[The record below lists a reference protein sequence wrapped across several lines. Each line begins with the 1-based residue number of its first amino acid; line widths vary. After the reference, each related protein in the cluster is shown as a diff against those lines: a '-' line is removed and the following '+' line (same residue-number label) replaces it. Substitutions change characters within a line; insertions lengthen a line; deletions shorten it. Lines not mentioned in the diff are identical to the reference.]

1 MDLSNKQVV
10 QALLAKFKIGPKKS
24 FGQNFLVDRSVLD
37 LILKTAGL
45 SSRSGGVEPSARNV
59 GVESS
64 VENKRAGHVQPLLEI
79 GPGIGTLTVELLKY
93 TNKLVAV
100 EADHEMVGIL
110 QKITE
115 MPSNLTI
122 IPTTIQH
129 FRRQDY
135 FQDGQYKV
143 VANIP
148 YNISSYLL
156 NDYLQNSP
164 RPSEMILMMQK
175 KVAQRAIAKSGDSER
190 SLLSLVV
197 ELFSEKAEIVQIVH
211 PSAFWPEPKVE
222 SAILKIIVDPNV
234 ETQGI
239 ASVQSILKIA
249 KIAFSQRR
257 KKIAN
262 SLPVEMRR
270 IASLRSDIDLNLR
283 PQDLT
288 LVQWKIISTL

>member
-1 MDLSNKQVV
+1 MDLCNKQVI
-10 QALLAKFKIGPKKS
+10 QALCAKYKIHPQKS
-24 FGQNFLVDRSVLD
+24 FGQNFLIDQSVLD
-37 LILKTAGL
+37 LIMKTAGFSIDRAEVEL
-45 SSRSGGVEPSARNV
+45 SAKNV
-59 GVESS
+59 GVEYI
-64 VENKRAGHVQPLLEI
+64 QPLLEI
-79 GPGIGTLTVELLKY
+79 GPGFGTLTIELLQY

-115 MPSNLTI
+115 LPSNLTI

-135 FQDGQYKV
+135 FQDGQYKI

-175 KVAQRAIAKSGDSER
+175 EVAQRAIAKSGDSER

-197 ELFSEKAEIVQIVH
+197 ELFSEKAEIVQIVP

-222 SAILKIIVDPNV
+222 SAILKIIVRADTLVRPYD
-234 ETQGI
+234 QI
-239 ASVQSILKIA
+239 IRIA

-257 KKIAN
+257 KKIIN
-262 SLPVEMRR
+262 SLPAEIV
-270 IASLRSDIDLNLR
+270 AKLSANKIDPNLR

-288 LVQWKIISTL
+288 LEQWKTISTL

>member
-24 FGQNFLVDRSVLD
+24 FGQNFLIDRSVLD
-37 LILKTAGL
+37 VILKTAGL
-45 SSRSGGVEPSARNV
+45 SVDQTGAQHAVED
-59 GVESS
+59 
-64 VENKRAGHVQPLLEI
+64 KRAGHVQPLLEI

-100 EADHEMVGIL
+100 EADHEMVGVL

-135 FQDGQYKV
+135 FQDGQYKI

-148 YNISSYLL
+148 YSISSYLL

-164 RPSEMILMMQK
+164 RPSEMILMLQK
-175 KVAQRAIAKSGDSER
+175 EVAQRA
-190 SLLSLVV
+190 LL
-197 ELFSEKAEIVQIVH
+197 KR
-211 PSAFWPEPKVE
+211 
-222 SAILKIIVDPNV
+222 AILKEVYY
-234 ETQGI
+234 
-239 ASVQSILKIA
+239 
-249 KIAFSQRR
+249 R
-257 KKIAN
+257 
-262 SLPVEMRR
+262 
-270 IASLRSDIDLNLR
+270 
-283 PQDLT
+283 
-288 LVQWKIISTL
+288 

>member
-1 MDLSNKQVV
+1 MEQ
-10 QALLAKFKIGPKKS
+10 QI
-24 FGQNFLVDRSVLD
+24 LD
-37 LILKTAGL
+37 FILKTAGL
-45 SSRSGGVEPSARNV
+45 SVDQTGAQHAVED
-59 GVESS
+59 
-64 VENKRAGHVQPLLEI
+64 KRAGHVQPLLEI

-100 EADHEMVGIL
+100 EADHEMVGVL

-135 FQDGQYKV
+135 FQDGQYKI

-148 YNISSYLL
+148 YSISSYLL

-164 RPSEMILMMQK
+164 RPSEMILMLQK
-175 KVAQRAIAKSGDSER
+175 EVAQRAIAKASDSER

-197 ELFSEKAEIVQIVH
+197 ELFSKKAEIVQIV
-211 PSAFWPEPKVE
+211 PSAAFWPEPKVE
-222 SAILKIIVDPNV
+222 SAILRIIIDPDV

-239 ASVQSILKIA
+239 ASVQSILHIA

-262 SLPVEMRR
+262 SLPVE
-270 IASLRSDIDLNLR
+270 ICHGISLRSDIDLNLR

-288 LVQWKIISTL
+288 LDQWKIISTL

>member
-1 MDLSNKQVV
+1 MDLCNKQVI
-10 QALLAKFKIGPKKS
+10 QALCAKNKIHPQKS
-24 FGQNFLVDRSVLD
+24 FGQNFIVDRSVLD
-37 LILKTAGL
+37 LILKTAGFL
-45 SSRSGGVEPSARNV
+45 SRPK
-59 GVESS
+59 GVESTNNARG
-64 VENKRAGHVQPLLEI
+64 VEYIQPLLEI

-100 EADHEMVGIL
+100 EADHQMVGIL

-115 MPSNLTI
+115 SPSILTI
-122 IPTTIQH
+122 VPTTIQH

-164 RPSEMILMMQK
+164 RPTEMILMMQK
-175 KVAQRAIAKSGDSER
+175 EVAERAIAKPGDSER

-197 ELFSEKAEIVQIVH
+197 ELFSEKSEIIKIIP

-222 SAILKIIVDPNV
+222 SAIIYLKVRAYCNTPV
-234 ETQGI
+234 HQ
-239 ASVQSILKIA
+239 QILQIA

-270 IASLRSDIDLNLR
+270 IASLQSDIDLNLR

-288 LVQWKIISTL
+288 LEQWQKLCQ

>member
-1 MDLSNKQVV
+1 MDLVNKQVI
-10 QALLAKFKIGPKKS
+10 QALCAKYKIHPQKS
-24 FGQNFLVDRSVLD
+24 FGQNFLVNRSVLD
-37 LILKTAGL
+37 LILKTARL
-45 SSRSGGVEPSARNV
+45 SLGQTGAGSSDNTRGVEYI
-59 GVESS
+59 
-64 VENKRAGHVQPLLEI
+64 QPLLEI

-93 TNKLVAV
+93 TKKLVAV

-115 MPSNLTI
+115 LPSNLTI

-135 FQDGQYKV
+135 FQDGQFKV

-156 NDYLQNSP
+156 NDYLQNLP

-175 KVAQRAIAKSGDSER
+175 EVAERAIAKPGDSER

-197 ELFSEKAEIVQIVH
+197 EIFSEKAEIVQIVP

-222 SAILKIIVDPNV
+222 SAILKIMV
-234 ETQGI
+234 ETRH
-239 ASVQSILKIA
+239 ASSVQQILHIA

-257 KKIAN
+257 KKIVN
-262 SLPVEMRR
+262 SLPAEIV
-270 IASLRSDIDLNLR
+270 AKLSANKIDHNLR

-288 LVQWKIISTL
+288 LEQWKTISTL